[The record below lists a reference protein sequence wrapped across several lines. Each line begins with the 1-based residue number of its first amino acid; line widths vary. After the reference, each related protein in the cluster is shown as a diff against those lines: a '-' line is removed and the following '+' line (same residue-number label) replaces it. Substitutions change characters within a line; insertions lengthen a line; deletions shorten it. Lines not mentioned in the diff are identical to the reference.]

1 MSCPTSRERC
11 QPGWKVSAFSSLGP
25 CLALERELIA
35 KGPTS
40 LSFLLHTSL
49 PASTSEAYDLRN
61 HNKWEISEDGNGLI
75 RVNAPPSATGQADA
89 DPDDPSY
96 QHNRLN
102 RPILSSQTISA
113 LVNAYFDHLAPLFP
127 VVSRADF
134 TAKANPS
141 PLLLYSICGLAATMR
156 QFPREV
162 FSGVRG
168 VINGLLRS
176 NDILSDARFEH
187 VQALVRD
194 PSATNT
200 TADHKADQRSS
211 YSGKRATC
219 TLSRPLRPRA
229 PR

>member
-1 MSCPTSRERC
+1 MSLLV
-11 QPGWKVSAFSSLGP
+11 WKVSHLFVQAGYVECGISLT
-25 CLALERELIA
+25 

-40 LSFLLHTSL
+40 LSFLLHTAL

-75 RVNAPPSATGQADA
+75 RVNAPPNATGYADA
-89 DPDDPSY
+89 DPDDPSR

-102 RPILSSQTISA
+102 RPILSAHTISL
-113 LVNAYFDHLAPLFP
+113 LVNAYFEHLAPLFP
-127 VVSRADF
+127 VVSKADF
-134 TAKANPS
+134 ASKANPS

-162 FSGVRG
+162 FAGVRG

-187 VQALVRD
+187 VQALVGHNGC
-194 PSATNT
+194 SA
-200 TADHKADQRSS
+200 
-211 YSGKRATC
+211 
-219 TLSRPLRPRA
+219 LE
-229 PR
+229 